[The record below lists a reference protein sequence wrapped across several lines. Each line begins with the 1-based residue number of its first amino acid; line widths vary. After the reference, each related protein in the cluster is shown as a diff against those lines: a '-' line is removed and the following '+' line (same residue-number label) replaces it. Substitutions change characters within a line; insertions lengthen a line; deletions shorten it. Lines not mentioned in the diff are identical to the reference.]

1 LDKDPIMTR
10 IHFALTQAL
19 VATFAV
25 TSLAGARLASA
36 AVIGVDGDDRLDQ
49 KPAAAAPAAT
59 QSTQSPDHVTVAFS
73 DPSRPGK
80 LSVKILAADI
90 AIKGY
95 NGKDV
100 IIDARMGE
108 DEEEKEREKERGT
121 SGMRR
126 IRNSASGLE
135 VEEEHNVMTV
145 RTGWPNNRAV
155 HLKIQVPVS
164 TALDL
169 SVTNDGDIVVDSV
182 NGDIVAN
189 NINGGVTLTN
199 VGGAVV
205 AHALNQDVKATFT
218 RFSGKAMSFSSL
230 NGTLEVTL
238 PADTKANIK
247 LESDNG
253 EVYSD
258 FPVDMLA
265 PSVNQTV
272 QDDRQKGGK
281 YRLKI
286 EKAMIGRING
296 GGPEITFKTFNG
308 DIKLHRGGS
317 GAAVRN

>member
-1 LDKDPIMTR
+1 MNR
-10 IHFALTQAL
+10 IHLALTQAL
-19 VATFAV
+19 VATLAV
-25 TSLAGARLASA
+25 TSLAGAPLASA
-36 AVIGVDGDDRLDQ
+36 AVIGIDADDRVDQ
-49 KPAAAAPAAT
+49 QKAPAAAPTT
-59 QSTQSPDHVTVAFS
+59 QSMQSPDHIAVAFS

-90 AIKGY
+90 SIKGY
-95 NGKDV
+95 NGNEV
-100 IIDARMGE
+100 IIDARMN
-108 DEEEKEREKERGT
+108 DDQEEKEKEKERSG
-121 SGMRR
+121 GMRR
-126 IRNSASGLE
+126 IRNTGSGLE

-155 HLKIQVPVS
+155 HLKIQVPARTS
-164 TALDL
+164 LDL

-182 NGDIVAN
+182 DGDIVAN
-189 NINGGVTLTN
+189 NINGGVTLLN
-199 VGGAVV
+199 VSGAVV
-205 AHALNQDVKATFT
+205 AHALNDDVKATFT
-218 RFSGKAMSFSSL
+218 RFPGKPMSFSSL

-296 GGPEITFKTFNG
+296 GGPELTFKTFNG
-308 DIKLHRGGS
+308 DIKLHRGGAG
-317 GAAVRN
+317 GAARD